1 MMVRITA
8 EACVQQVD
16 INIHRAGRRDVIRG
30 ETFRA
35 GLVHNTCN
43 LHINYELSGP
53 PRQGKGHAGSPRRPA
68 SLPYQKGGNREK
80 WVALRFLT
88 HGRDIFIMH
97 VPGNYI

>member
-30 ETFRA
+30 ESFRA

-53 PRQGKGHAGSPRRPA
+53 PRQGKGHAESPRRLA
-68 SLPYQKGGNREK
+68 SLHDRDRGNREK
-80 WVALRFLT
+80 WVAVRFLT
-88 HGRDIFIMH
+88 DGCDIFIH
-97 VPGNYI
+97 AFVQ